1 MLLTLG
7 KLILDAKY
15 GTISL
20 DLKAVQQAVICLVSC
35 TRVHNNT
42 INGEKFLKL
51 LTFIG
56 FLALVTTVM
65 ADGFTG
71 LWATV
76 DDETKEKKSVVRIY
90 QHEGKYFGRI
100 VELFKNKEA
109 KAKLPGEPKILGL
122 DIIWNMEKDGKN
134 LEDGKILDPKKGK
147 VYSCEIWRDGKNLI
161 VRGKI
166 AFLGRNQTWLPYNGE
181 PLPQANEPFVP
192 NIPPIK

>member
-1 MLLTLG
+1 M
-7 KLILDAKY
+7 K
-15 GTISL
+15 
-20 DLKAVQQAVICLVSC
+20 V
-35 TRVHNNT
+35 
-42 INGEKFLKL
+42 

-56 FLALVTTVM
+56 FLALVTTAM

-71 LWATV
+71 LWATF

-147 VYSCEIWRDGKNLI
+147 VYSCEMWRDGENLV

-166 AFLGRNQTWLPYNGE
+166 AFLGRNQTWLPYKGE
-181 PLPQANEPFVP
+181 IANADAAKTLVP
-192 NIPPIK
+192 KIPVVK